1 MPNGKKPNIGDV
13 NNNFIIQNSAHNKDK
28 KIFAN

>member
-13 NNNFIIQNSAHNKDK
+13 FLLFKKSVHNKDK
-28 KIFAN
+28 KTFAN